1 MWAGEDWVL
10 QKLLLMDVVTIPF
23 VFELIK
29 ILDNDLVVN
38 LDAES
43 LLKVVNQSNSLT
55 ATYFKTHIGSLLSC
69 IWATYDGSTIK
80 HPMPQNCFDEWV

>member
-1 MWAGEDWVL
+1 MWGRGGGGRDWVL
-10 QKLLLMDVVTIPF
+10 QKLLLMDVVTILF

-43 LLKVVNQSNSLT
+43 LLRVVDQSNS
-55 ATYFKTHIGSLLSC
+55 
-69 IWATYDGSTIK
+69 
-80 HPMPQNCFDEWV
+80 

>member
-1 MWAGEDWVL
+1 MGGGEGEDWVL
-10 QKLLLMDVVTIPF
+10 LKLLLMDVVTIPF

-43 LLKVVNQSNSLT
+43 LLRVVDQSNS
-55 ATYFKTHIGSLLSC
+55 
-69 IWATYDGSTIK
+69 
-80 HPMPQNCFDEWV
+80 

>member
-1 MWAGEDWVL
+1 MYQRQKGDGREGGEDWVL
-10 QKLLLMDVVTIPF
+10 KKLLLMDVVTIPF

-43 LLKVVNQSNSLT
+43 LLRVVDQSNS
-55 ATYFKTHIGSLLSC
+55 
-69 IWATYDGSTIK
+69 
-80 HPMPQNCFDEWV
+80 